1 MIPNQDYG
9 CRRIRLGGRA
19 KTFCDPSLAVKE
31 LLSAVAT
38 GLGCGGSGSGSGSGR
53 APPTSRMGKQVM
65 LGWWMM
71 QWQRCGVN
79 SECGGRC
86 WQRALGWC
94 WAMGPG
100 SVAGLL

>member
-38 GLGCGGSGSGSGSGR
+38 GLG
-53 APPTSRMGKQVM
+53 MGKQVM